1 VKRLL
6 ILKTGSTLVSLRGSV
21 GDFEDW
27 IVRVMAVRAD
37 DVVCCAV
44 YLGEPLPALDE
55 VAGIVITGSPAMV
68 TDGARW
74 NHVAMAYL
82 SQAIERELPVL
93 GICYGHQLL
102 ALALGGEVG
111 YHPAGREIGTVA
123 ISRTDAEVDDVL
135 LRDAPQCFLAHTSHS
150 QSVLTLPKGATVL
163 ARSEHDAHQC
173 YRVGQKVWGVQ
184 FHPEFDAHIMRRYV
198 SERAQ
203 NLKGEGLDCERI
215 LASVEETPEAAR
227 VLERF
232 ARVSGL

>member
-1 VKRLL
+1 MKRLL
-6 ILKTGSTLVSLRGSV
+6 ILKTGSTLVSLRESV

-27 IVRVMAVRAD
+27 IIRVMGVRAA
-37 DVVCCAV
+37 DVVCTAV
-44 YLGEPLPALDE
+44 CVGEPLPNLDE
-55 VAGIVITGSPAMV
+55 VGGIVITGSPAMV

-82 SQAIERELPVL
+82 SQAIEQELPVL

-111 YHPAGREIGTVA
+111 NHPAGREIGTVTV
-123 ISRTDAEVDDVL
+123 SRMATQENDL
-135 LRDAPQCFLAHTSHS
+135 LMQDAPPCFLAHTTHS

-173 YRVGQKVWGVQ
+173 FRIGHNVWGVQ
-184 FHPEFDAHIMRRYV
+184 FHPEFDAQIMRQYIC
-198 SERAQ
+198 ERGQ
-203 NLKGEGLDCERI
+203 DIRGEGLDYEQI
-215 LASVEETPEAAR
+215 LTSVEETPEAAR

-232 ARVSGL
+232 ARISGF